1 MKHKGGN
8 IKSIFYF
15 QEVVSI
21 KNSELSHVKLS
32 LSFEN
37 TDNSRPKRIFLAKKH
52 TKNNRPRESQ
62 VPIK

>member
-8 IKSIFYF
+8 IKYIFYF
-15 QEVVSI
+15 QEVVSV

-37 TDNSRPKRIFLAKKH
+37 TDNSRPKRIFFGQE
-52 TKNNRPRESQ
+52 TY
-62 VPIK
+62 